1 MDIDA
6 ALTATA
12 AADEAPA
19 GTAAGGL
26 IEAIVTPEQARV
38 FINVLA
44 TTRYECYSGLYDVGR
59 DVTATLR
66 QKKKAKAKCKASEKG
81 PKPEDVA
88 AAAALEKSD
97 AHGILLGLRN
107 RIADNG
113 EDPAKIL
120 EAAQD
125 FLETAKPTEAPAD
138 DRTKFCVGDIVYYKE
153 LVVRITAYDA
163 GTDTFTVV
171 NTYNDRE
178 TEGIA
183 ASELTRDTGRSS
195 RRRGADATA
204 EASEITT
211 APTSPSAN
219 SNALELDDSGDG
231 EVNKEAAADAEHP
244 ASGEDTSAD
253 ANAEASEITNAPTSP
268 SANSNA
274 LELDDSGDGEVN
286 KEAAADAEQPDYTFE
301 DGRTWKGQLDPNGLP
316 IGFGRLTE
324 TDGNTRQCI
333 NMDNEGRELDGQL
346 FIKDGREG
354 FLKLYACSGEHQ
366 GTYELDFKRGG
377 DETKTFVSA
386 AEAYVLRQA
395 GADFEQREDR
405 ARKERIAKTD
415 AEAATRQPFNP
426 TSQPLHGLYAWY
438 EAMGP
443 GFEAGNVFAISEG
456 QYEFVT
462 ATGNDRVCIDTTE
475 AEEVVQAEI
484 DRQKKTAQT
493 AQIVDAAHSESE
505 QEQASESEDGSESE
519 EEYGARGKTTPPS
532 RNKSKRLQEA
542 AEAAAK
548 SPAVAGQRHV
558 ITKPKRDPSAAQK
571 KMFAARSQVAKYKNL
586 KGPLTESILDTLV
599 TAGYGLKDANGDT
612 ITKDHY
618 HECMRKQKNAQKK
631 KEWAAKVSKEARAGY
646 LPVLNVDKSTGP
658 KRSCMQDAVIIGAK
672 RVGASIDRKQ
682 LLKEVPPCKTKD
694 TSFVKIE
701 GSPCV
706 KAAIDFEHVK
716 VEGIKGG
723 KEAALLSIE
732 DGGVYL
738 VMAHVIGAQNCNH
751 AFVYDSTGI
760 IPGPYLAHS
769 GVVIDNRKDK
779 PVYLIDAKDRAS
791 VDRKRKV
798 LNDFFN
804 TTHTTVLKVSRIINK
819 QNPPPPVK
827 AVAPD
832 AQGINEY
839 KRKQREEGQATGKY
853 DLVGDSKVEE
863 IDLTDSPPAK
873 KMKATKALED
883 MTIDELQAEYKAKL
897 NVIQVRG
904 PGARDKAWLI
914 DKIQGGLTVRAK
926 RARDNKQGASGKRP
940 RN

>member
-1 MDIDA
+1 M
-6 ALTATA
+6 
-12 AADEAPA
+12 
-19 GTAAGGL
+19 
-26 IEAIVTPEQARV
+26 
-38 FINVLA
+38 
-44 TTRYECYSGLYDVGR
+44 
-59 DVTATLR
+59 
-66 QKKKAKAKCKASEKG
+66 
-81 PKPEDVA
+81 
-88 AAAALEKSD
+88 
-97 AHGILLGLRN
+97 
-107 RIADNG
+107 
-113 EDPAKIL
+113 
-120 EAAQD
+120 
-125 FLETAKPTEAPAD
+125 
-138 DRTKFCVGDIVYYKE
+138 
-153 LVVRITAYDA
+153 
-163 GTDTFTVV
+163 V

-195 RRRGADATA
+195 RRRG
-204 EASEITT
+204 
-211 APTSPSAN
+211 
-219 SNALELDDSGDG
+219 
-231 EVNKEAAADAEHP
+231 
-244 ASGEDTSAD
+244 AD

-286 KEAAADAEQPDYTFE
+286 KEAAADAEQPASGEDTGADANAGAPEIPSAPTSSSANSTALELDDSGDGGVNKGAAADAGQPANVKRPNVPANCEYEGDLDEDDKPHGRGRMNIKDHGIYNGEFNHGAFHGKGCLEKVTGVTLTGTFHEDYSGVLHGPAGIYEKPKSSVAIRLEGNWTKGKPDGQMLRTLPETGYEIVSVYVINSEGKSQLQRFDPNLQKYHGKHAWYNEMGVGYEAGMLEALE
-301 DGRTWKGQLDPNGLP
+301 DGRYKFRCT
-316 IGFGRLTE
+316 
-324 TDGNTRQCI
+324 
-333 NMDNEGRELDGQL
+333 
-346 FIKDGREG
+346 
-354 FLKLYACSGEHQ
+354 SGHA
-366 GTYELDFKRGG
+366 T
-377 DETKTFVSA
+377 VIICP
-386 AEAYVLRQA
+386 V
-395 GADFEQREDR
+395 
-405 ARKERIAKTD
+405 
-415 AEAATRQPFNP
+415 EAA
-426 TSQPLHGLYAWY
+426 
-438 EAMGP
+438 
-443 GFEAGNVFAISEG
+443 
-456 QYEFVT
+456 
-462 ATGNDRVCIDTTE
+462 
-475 AEEVVQAEI
+475 EVVQAEL

-493 AQIVDAAHSESE
+493 AQIVDAAQVNVSSVSSQGQTSESE

-519 EEYGARGKTTPPS
+519 EEYGARGKTTPPR

-542 AEAAAK
+542 AEAPAK
-548 SPAVAGQRHV
+548 SPVVAGQRRV
-558 ITKPKRDPSAAQK
+558 ITKPKRDLSAAQK

-599 TAGYGLKDANGDT
+599 TAGYGLKDANGET

-658 KRSCMQDAVIIGAK
+658 KRSCMQDAVIIAAK

-701 GSPCV
+701 GAPCV

-723 KEAALLSIE
+723 KEAALLSIV
-732 DGGVYL
+732 DGGVYF

-839 KRKQREEGQATGKY
+839 KRKQREEGQVTGKY
-853 DLVGDSKVEE
+853 DLVGDSKAEE

-883 MTIDELQAEYKAKL
+883 MTIDELQEVYKAKL

-904 PGARDKAWLI
+904 PSARDKAWLI
-914 DKIQGGLTVRAK
+914 DKINGGLTVRAK
-926 RARDNKQGASGKRP
+926 RALGNKQGASSKRP